1 LFLCCNLC
9 LVVRLVCL
17 SCSRRAPLV
26 EQDLFTLS
34 EHLSEYHPRFHTGT
48 LSTTFGIIWIEIKNT
63 IDTAMSASYFDLH
76 PDIDSE
82 GLLRTKLY
90 DTRVDFNS
98 PLWFFP
104 FTDYMWQ
111 LSSITC
117 IWSILYLS
125 VYPVLRACGSF
136 HDFHETKGVAAN
148 KEVT

>member
-1 LFLCCNLC
+1 M
-9 LVVRLVCL
+9 
-17 SCSRRAPLV
+17 

-98 PLWFFP
+98 PL
-104 FTDYMWQ
+104 
-111 LSSITC
+111 
-117 IWSILYLS
+117 
-125 VYPVLRACGSF
+125 
-136 HDFHETKGVAAN
+136 
-148 KEVT
+148 